1 MAVKIT
7 KEDIENIKSGLDNVQ
22 EHIQDA
28 TVSEILETLQYL
40 CITDYIVDQI
50 KFLREKK

>member
-1 MAVKIT
+1 MAIHIT
-7 KEDIENIKSGLDNVQ
+7 NQDKQNIKSGLDNVQ
-22 EHIQDA
+22 DHIQDA
-28 TVSEILETLQYL
+28 TVSEILETLQFL